1 MKISRTVMNLSL
13 VVAVLA
19 MWAGH
24 AAAQEKAPKP
34 AFKIGVYDSRG
45 ITMAW
50 AHSEEFKKADAKL
63 KADFEQAKAKGD
75 TAQARKLEKEGQ
87 TTGLG
92 LHLRGFSTAGAGD
105 LLRKVADGLPA
116 VAREAGVA
124 LIVSKWELPYM
135 DPSLEVVDVT
145 APLVKLFMP
154 DEETFRF
161 LDDLAAQKPVTL
173 EEVLLNPGD

>member
-1 MKISRTVMNLSL
+1 MKTSRKAMKLSL

-19 MWAGH
+19 TCAGH
-24 AAAQEKAPKP
+24 AAAQDKAPRP
-34 AFKIGVYDSRG
+34 ALKIGVYDSRG
-45 ITMAW
+45 ITIAW
-50 AHSEEFKKADAKL
+50 ANSEEFKLEDAKL

-87 TTGLG
+87 TLGLG

-105 LLRKVADGLPA
+105 LLKRVADGLPA

-124 LIVSKWELPYM
+124 LIVSKWELAYM
-135 DPSLEVVDVT
+135 DPGVEVVDVT
-145 APLVKLFMP
+145 MPLAKLFKA
-154 DEETFRF
+154 DEETFKF
-161 LDDLAAQKPVTL
+161 LDDLAALKPAPL